1 MGKTENLKKRKPP
14 KTQKKSSNKAV
25 SSTAVLATVSM
36 LLLLLFLS
44 AFVFGKSDEWQF
56 YGPGLSN
63 SAATPTRYF
72 YARAV
77 DSSGAVIDARE
88 LNKDDIKWEV
98 LAKSGSVKVDKE
110 IGFKFDGSIFFR
122 YRMRGSAPNGI
133 IINVKYKKKQVFRK
147 ILSEPIYD
155 ESCYCP
161 SSLSEFY
168 SEFDCPANFEQLD
181 EDLAQFDEI
190 DLDRLYEDGKKKK
203 WAAGGH
209 GEATAHVV
217 IKDQKLFVEDFGTI
231 MGFRGF
237 MSSMFL
243 SLLRKVKLPDAEF
256 IFNLGDWPLEENLTD
271 PQPILTWCGSSNT
284 SDIAVPTWDQTK
296 NTRHA
301 LFRERKDIQYVEQI
315 SGEVVSWNEK
325 IERGYFR
332 GRDSN
337 PSRLKLCELSMAHPE
352 DIDARL
358 TWNLHNKKGQDPKK
372 YGEQVKHVSYPEM
385 GKFKYQVLVDGTVA
399 PYRTALLMQMDSVI
413 LKQKSMYYEWWYRY
427 MKPWQHFIP
436 IEEDLSD
443 LREKIE
449 WARNNDEKAR
459 QIALN
464 ANALASQWMNPEFM
478 YCYYAKTIELYSKK
492 QSRHVKVTKNHEE
505 LTQESDPDLNN
516 QWKKYFSEQ
525 PCDCRKQTKDEL

>member
-1 MGKTENLKKRKPP
+1 MAKESQKKRKPP
-14 KTQKKSSNKAV
+14 PSQKRSTNKGT
-25 SSTAVLATVSM
+25 SSTTILASVGMVT
-36 LLLLLFLS
+36 LFLFGF
-44 AFVFGKSDEWQF
+44 AFVFGKSTEWQF
-56 YGPGLSN
+56 YGPGLSRT
-63 SAATPTRYF
+63 AATPTRYF
-72 YARAV
+72 YARPV
-77 DSSGAVIDARE
+77 DSSGSIIDARNLKKE
-88 LNKDDIKWEV
+88 DIKWEV
-98 LAKSGSVKVDKE
+98 LAKNGNVKVDKE

-133 IINVKYKKKQVFRK
+133 IINVRYKKQQVLRK
-147 ILSEPIYD
+147 ILPEPIYD

-161 SSLSEFY
+161 STLEQFY
-168 SEFDCPANFEQLD
+168 KEFDCPSNFDQLD
-181 EDLAQFDEI
+181 EDLAQFGEI
-190 DLDRLYEDGKKKK
+190 DLDRLYKDGKKKK

-217 IKDQKLFVEDFGTI
+217 IKDQELYVEDFGTI

-237 MSSMFL
+237 MTSMFL
-243 SLLRKVKLPDAEF
+243 SLLRKAKLPDAEF
-256 IFNLGDWPLEENLTD
+256 IFNLGDWPLEENMTD
-271 PQPILTWCGSSNT
+271 PQPILTWCGSDNT
-284 SDIAVPTWDQTK
+284 TDIALPTWDQTK

-315 SGEVVSWNEK
+315 SGEVVPWEDK

-337 PSRLKLCELSMAHPE
+337 PSRLTLCELSMKHPE

-358 TWNLHNKKGQDPKK
+358 TWNLHNK
-372 YGEQVKHVSYPEM
+372 
-385 GKFKYQVLVDGTVA
+385 KYQVLVDGTVA

-427 MKPWQHFIP
+427 MKPWEHFIP

-449 WARNNDEKAR
+449 WARNNDDKAR
-459 QIALN
+459 RIALN
-464 ANALASQWMNPEFM
+464 ANALAAQWMNPEFM

-492 QSRHVKVTKNHEE
+492 QSRPVKVTENHEH

-516 QWKKYFSEQ
+516 QWKKYFSEK
-525 PCDCRKQTKDEL
+525 PCDCQKRSRDEL